1 MTPLNAR
8 EWLEALRAAN
18 GPEAD
23 FAAEIL
29 DTWCTE
35 DEIEEHDLVK
45 EAQRTATQAEDDL
58 SDFEEELASSRFAS
72 EFIAVGSGTARE
84 EFAKFLEY
92 VADQDEQLEAVRQ
105 VLVNGGILRERD
117 DHPALAGIVAM
128 FVPPV
133 VVGAG

>member
-1 MTPLNAR
+1 MTPLNAQ

-29 DTWCTE
+29 DTWCPE
-35 DEIEEHDLVK
+35 DEIEEHGTVK
-45 EAQRTATQAEDDL
+45 EARKAADAAESALAQLEEPLQDSSFALEFVTTGHDKT
-58 SDFEEELASSRFAS
+58 SDELQQ
-72 EFIAVGSGTARE
+72 
-84 EFAKFLEY
+84 FLEY
-92 VADQDEQLEAVRQ
+92 VADQDEQLYAVRQ
-105 VLVNGGILRERD
+105 VLLNGGVLCERD

>member
-35 DEIEEHDLVK
+35 DEIEEQV
-45 EAQRTATQAEDDL
+45 T
-58 SDFEEELASSRFAS
+58 
-72 EFIAVGSGTARE
+72 
-84 EFAKFLEY
+84 
-92 VADQDEQLEAVRQ
+92 DQDAQLEAVRQ
-105 VLVNGGILRERD
+105 VLVNGGVLRERD
-117 DHPALAGIVAM
+117 APDDLAGVVAM